1 MQLSAPNPLNWL
13 RRAAWAVLVLLL
25 LWALAWAAVPPL
37 LKSQAEKLGGEA
49 LGRKVHIGAIDF
61 KPWSMELTVS
71 DIAIATA
78 DGTGTQLGIAR
89 IYANA
94 EMESLLRLAP
104 VMDAIAVDAPALQ
117 LTYLGDGRYDVDDIL
132 QRLGAPSG
140 KPPSAPLSFAL
151 FNVIL
156 AGGSVEFGD
165 RSAKVER
172 KHSLRQLH
180 LGLPFLS
187 NLDSSRE
194 VKVVPR
200 LAFELN
206 GSAFDTAVQATPFA
220 QARTADASLKI
231 TRLDLAPYLSYLPAD
246 LQVQLKGAV
255 VDLDLQVA
263 FLQTP
268 KTAVTVAGKVKASY
282 VKLKDRA
289 GGDLLDIA
297 AIDAELKDVRPLE
310 KVVKLASLVISAP
323 QFSVTRDRRGRIN
336 WDLGSGKPGL
346 RATKNIATN
355 AAPTPPIGRNDAED
369 SAQTGVWKFES
380 DRLAVHGGAAAWTD
394 SSTSTPAQM
403 TYTDVDLSVN
413 GVQWPFVSGPAQLKG
428 WGTLSARGKLT
439 RLSFEGQGTDQA
451 GKVHFSLGEMALGVA
466 APYLAEFIAPRA
478 VGMLDGEFDLSWNN
492 KQLGIAV
499 QRLTLRDFALE
510 AVKSKVVAEGDSDP
524 AANAFPKLRRLEL
537 TNAQVDITGKSVL
550 IGKLLAIA

>member
-1 MQLSAPNPLNWL
+1 VQLSALNPLKWL
-13 RRAAWAVLVLLL
+13 RRAAWAVLVVLL
-25 LWALAWAAVPPL
+25 LWALAWVAVPPL
-37 LKSQAEKLGGEA
+37 LKSQAEKLGAEA

-78 DGTGTQLGIAR
+78 DGAGTQLGIAR

-117 LTYLGDGRYDVDDIL
+117 LAYLGDGRWDVDDIL

-140 KPPSAPLSFAL
+140 KPASAPLSFAL
-151 FNVIL
+151 FNVTL
-156 AGGSVEFGD
+156 AGGSVEFSD

-194 VKVVPR
+194 VKVAPR

-246 LQVQLKGAV
+246 LPVQLKGAV

-268 KTAVTVAGKVKASY
+268 KTAVTVTGKLQVSDVKVK
-282 VKLKDRA
+282 DGA
-289 GGDLLDIA
+289 GGDLLEIA
-297 AIDAELKDVRPLE
+297 SIAAELKTCDRWRRWSTLHRLPSRP
-310 KVVKLASLVISAP
+310 
-323 QFSVTRDRRGRIN
+323 RR
-336 WDLGSGKPGL
+336 SP
-346 RATKNIATN
+346 
-355 AAPTPPIGRNDAED
+355 
-369 SAQTGVWKFES
+369 
-380 DRLAVHGGAAAWTD
+380 
-394 SSTSTPAQM
+394 
-403 TYTDVDLSVN
+403 
-413 GVQWPFVSGPAQLKG
+413 
-428 WGTLSARGKLT
+428 
-439 RLSFEGQGTDQA
+439 
-451 GKVHFSLGEMALGVA
+451 
-466 APYLAEFIAPRA
+466 
-478 VGMLDGEFDLSWNN
+478 
-492 KQLGIAV
+492 
-499 QRLTLRDFALE
+499 
-510 AVKSKVVAEGDSDP
+510 
-524 AANAFPKLRRLEL
+524 
-537 TNAQVDITGKSVL
+537 
-550 IGKLLAIA
+550 